1 MNKSLLATRSGL
13 TLLAAILALSSM
25 LVRPVP
31 ANAYTAHHLCTA
43 GADQFHCTNL
53 KGGVVQAGT
62 RIIMWWYGVKQSD
75 FVEHYEGDVS
85 SSNSWPFTPG
95 SGNNSAMNG
104 AHVYEFRYQP
114 NTSWCLGVDPNNIH
128 HVVLQS
134 CSNGPGRLWAQDG
147 DNWLAAY
154 ANVYATNHT
163 SNYTHQWLYVNSPSD
178 GYYVYTE
185 PYGYGGYYGWKY
197 W

>member
-75 FVEHYEGDVS
+75 FVEHYEGTS
-85 SSNSWPFTPG
+85 SATSRTP
-95 SGNNSAMNG
+95 A
-104 AHVYEFRYQP
+104 
-114 NTSWCLGVDPNNIH
+114 GV
-128 HVVLQS
+128 
-134 CSNGPGRLWAQDG
+134 W
-147 DNWLAAY
+147 
-154 ANVYATNHT
+154 
-163 SNYTHQWLYVNSPSD
+163 
-178 GYYVYTE
+178 E
-185 PYGYGGYYGWKY
+185 
-197 W
+197 